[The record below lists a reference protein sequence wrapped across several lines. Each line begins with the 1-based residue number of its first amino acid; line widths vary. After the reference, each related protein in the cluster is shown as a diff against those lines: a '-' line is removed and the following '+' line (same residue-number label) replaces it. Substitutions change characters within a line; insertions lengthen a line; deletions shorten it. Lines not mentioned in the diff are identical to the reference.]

1 MSVSVPSFEM
11 PSFAHVSCGH
21 YSSSPPVSL
30 CTKFKMRSFTR
41 NLKGGHMTLTSVYS
55 WVIILSAGDWTWSNC
70 QPNLKC
76 LALQVKP
83 GIQQV
88 QAVADIS
95 RSALRCHSNETRA
108 PISNLP
114 NSTQLEGSSYHSPSY
129 IRVRAVVRDRQTQR
143 RPWSI
148 YTSPRLCLTRNV
160 NTRRV
165 PKPECDMLLCWSSDG
180 GPRSDEVSGWKL
192 IPVSAMTLLVWVTWT
207 ASDP

>member
-1 MSVSVPSFEM
+1 
-11 PSFAHVSCGH
+11 
-21 YSSSPPVSL
+21 
-30 CTKFKMRSFTR
+30 
-41 NLKGGHMTLTSVYS
+41 MTLTSVYPL
-55 WVIILSAGDWTWSNC
+55 VIVLSAGDWTWSNC

-88 QAVADIS
+88 QAVVFRIRRYAV
-95 RSALRCHSNETRA
+95 SNETRA

-114 NSTQLEGSSYHSPSY
+114 ISTQLKGTYHSPSY
-129 IRVRAVVRDRQTQR
+129 IWIRAVVRDTQTQR

-160 NTRRV
+160 NTTRV
-165 PKPECDMLLCWSSDG
+165 PKPECDMLIRWSSDG
-180 GPRSDEVSGWKL
+180 GPRSDEVSGWEL